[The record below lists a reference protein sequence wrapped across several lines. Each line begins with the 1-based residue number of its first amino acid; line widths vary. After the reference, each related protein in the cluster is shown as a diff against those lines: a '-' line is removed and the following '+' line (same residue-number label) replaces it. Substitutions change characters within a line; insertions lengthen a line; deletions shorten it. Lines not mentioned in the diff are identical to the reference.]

1 MLDFNLPTAKY
12 QEQIHQSSI
21 PQTQEEFLI
30 KAEIAGFDTHDLS
43 AFNAYIYIYI
53 YVYMFGKLHPD
64 SFVWISLLN
73 SRSKIPPHPHPP
85 GDQGSIP

>member
-43 AFNAYIYIYI
+43 AFNAYIYIYMYI
-53 YVYMFGKLHPD
+53 CLGNCTQIHSYGFLY
-64 SFVWISLLN
+64 
-73 SRSKIPPHPHPP
+73 
-85 GDQGSIP
+85 